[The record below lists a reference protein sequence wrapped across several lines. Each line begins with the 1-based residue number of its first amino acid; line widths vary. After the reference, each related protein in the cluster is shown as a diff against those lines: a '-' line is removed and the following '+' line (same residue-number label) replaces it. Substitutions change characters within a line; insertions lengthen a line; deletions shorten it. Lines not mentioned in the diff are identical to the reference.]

1 MATAGVLSLLLF
13 ALLAYLLAGLAQA
26 VSGFG
31 SALIAVPILALT
43 LGPTDA
49 VVSVTMVSLA
59 LSGWAAIRERD
70 HVDVPIARRMSIA
83 GIIGMPLGLL
93 LLLRASAGQ
102 LQVLMAI
109 TVLAA
114 LILVASRV
122 RAPHGWL
129 TGWATGLLGGTLLTA
144 TGMNGPPLVLGVTAQ
159 GPEPRRFRGTLQ
171 VIFAVHDLFAVI
183 GFVVLAQVS
192 GTALAAAGVGLLAAP
207 IGWLLGDRLFHRIP
221 EAVFHRV
228 VIAGLA
234 ASALMLLIAQIS

>member
-129 TGWATGLLGGTLLTA
+129 TGFGQPACWA
-144 TGMNGPPLVLGVTAQ
+144 GPC
-159 GPEPRRFRGTLQ
+159 
-171 VIFAVHDLFAVI
+171 
-183 GFVVLAQVS
+183 
-192 GTALAAAGVGLLAAP
+192 
-207 IGWLLGDRLFHRIP
+207 
-221 EAVFHRV
+221 
-228 VIAGLA
+228 
-234 ASALMLLIAQIS
+234 